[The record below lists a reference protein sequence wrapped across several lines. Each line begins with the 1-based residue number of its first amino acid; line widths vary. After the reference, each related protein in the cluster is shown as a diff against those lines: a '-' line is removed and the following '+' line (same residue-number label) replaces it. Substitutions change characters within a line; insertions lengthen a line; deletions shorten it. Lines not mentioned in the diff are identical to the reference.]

1 MGPWG
6 VAMWAWWQS
15 WGRAGFGGEHVLFSG
30 ETLFLTSVCRL
41 RELPFFFFLAWG
53 EWPGVNDRNLL
64 LSNLLQ
70 HTGTPV
76 SWEPCI
82 PAASAAR
89 TEPRERWKSLCT
101 PISSLLCT
109 LSIPSNFKIPV
120 LCPKTQKPQS
130 ANTLE
135 VCHNPATLR
144 VLESPSRLSPTDT
157 PSPMGKGWPEP
168 PLLLSWSMNLQ
179 KDL

>member
-1 MGPWG
+1 MGE
-6 VAMWAWWQS
+6 S
-15 WGRAGFGGEHVLFSG
+15 RFWGRACSVLWRNPVSNICLQT
-30 ETLFLTSVCRL
+30 ERAS
-41 RELPFFFFLAWG
+41 FFFFLAWG

-168 PLLLSWSMNLQ
+168 PLLLSWSVNLQ